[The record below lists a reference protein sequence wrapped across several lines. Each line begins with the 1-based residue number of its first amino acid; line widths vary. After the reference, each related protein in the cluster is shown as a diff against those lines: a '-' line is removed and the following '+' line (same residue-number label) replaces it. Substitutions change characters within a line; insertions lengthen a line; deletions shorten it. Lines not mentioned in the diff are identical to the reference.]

1 MFKFIKEFFS
11 LLTVS
16 QRKKFFLFQFFI
28 VIMSFVEIVSIIS
41 IAPFMALVA
50 EPTILNQENLLA
62 TLYLKSNLESYEF
75 IFYLGLV
82 ILVFLTISTI
92 VSMIISWSLSMFA
105 AQIGTDIA
113 NRLYSHYLDQE
124 WLFHTVES
132 SSHLTK
138 KITTESNRVGNQI
151 VAPLMQMNARFIL
164 VFFIILVMFL
174 YDPFIVIFGLII
186 FISGYI
192 ILFKF
197 VRVRLEKNDKIISKM
212 LTKRFKLLANGFG
225 AIRDILILG
234 RSSYFKSEFNKSC
247 DNLAFS
253 EGTNIG
259 MSTVPRYLMELLA
272 FGSMIAL
279 VLYLIKTSNGDLSII
294 LPILSVYG
302 LAAMKLLPSLQIIY
316 NSITTIKGNLSAYE
330 SIKEDLK
337 RINIS
342 TIKKNDYTQPV
353 WSKNNEIILK
363 EATFIYPGKYSPALS
378 NISLK
383 IKPNTLVGFVGTSGS
398 GKSTIADLIS
408 GLIIPKHGK
417 VIIDGIPL
425 DEQNINLWKK
435 KIGFVSQAIFL
446 IEGTIAENIAFGV
459 SENLIDY
466 KKIEKVL
473 KLSNLYEFVSK
484 LEKGVHSKVGERG
497 VQLSGGQ
504 RQRIGIARTLYYDS
518 DVLIFDEATSALDG
532 ITEKIIMDSI
542 QDFTGKKTLILI
554 AHRLK
559 TIKKCDEIF
568 MMENG
573 KIVDQ
578 GEYEYLLSNNEQ
590 FKKMSDHKE

>member
-1 MFKFIKEFFS
+1 MFKFIKDFFS

-16 QRKKFFLFQFFI
+16 QRKNFFLFQFLI
-28 VIMSFVEIVSIIS
+28 VIMSFIEITSIIS
-41 IAPFMALVA
+41 ITPFMALVA
-50 EPTILNQENLLA
+50 DPTILSRDNFLA
-62 TLYLKSNLESYEF
+62 TLYLKYNLELYEF
-75 IFYLGLV
+75 IFYLGIAVL
-82 ILVFLTISTI
+82 IFLMISTI
-92 VSMIISWSLSMFA
+92 VSMIITWRLSMFA
-105 AQIGTDIA
+105 AKIGTDIA

-138 KITTESNRVGNQI
+138 KIATDSVRVGNEI
-151 VAPLMQMNARFIL
+151 IAPLMQMNARLIL
-164 VFFIILVMFL
+164 VFLILIAMFF

-186 FISGYI
+186 FTSGYI

-197 VRVRLEKNDKIISKM
+197 VRVRLEKNNKIISKM
-212 LTKRFKLLANGFG
+212 LSKRFKLLTNGFG
-225 AIRDILILG
+225 GIRDILLFG
-234 RSSYFKSEFNKSC
+234 RSSYFKTEFNKSS

-253 EGTNIG
+253 EGTIVGIG
-259 MSTVPRYLMELLA
+259 RVPRYLIELLS

-279 VLYLIKTSNGDLSII
+279 VLYLIKTSNGDLSVI

-302 LAAMKLLPSLQIIY
+302 LAAMKLLPSLQVIY
-316 NSITTIKGNLSAYE
+316 NSLTIIKGNLSAYE

-342 TIKKNDYTQPV
+342 KIKKNDFTRAV

-363 EATFIYPGKYSPALS
+363 EATFIYPGKNSPALS
-378 NISLK
+378 SISLK

-446 IEGTIAENIAFGV
+446 IEGTIVENIAFGV
-459 SENLIDY
+459 SEDLIDH

-504 RQRIGIARTLYYDS
+504 RQRIGIARTLYYDA

-532 ITEKIIMDSI
+532 ITEKVIMDSI

-573 KIVDQ
+573 KIVDH
-578 GEYEYLLSNNEQ
+578 GDYEYLLSNNKQ
-590 FKKMSDHKE
+590 FKKMSDNA

>member
-1 MFKFIKEFFS
+1 MFKFIKDFFS

-16 QRKKFFLFQFFI
+16 QRKNFFLFQFLI
-28 VIMSFVEIVSIIS
+28 VIMSFIEITSIIS
-41 IAPFMALVA
+41 ITPFMALVA
-50 EPTILNQENLLA
+50 DPTILSRDNFLA
-62 TLYLKSNLESYEF
+62 TLYLKYNLELYEF
-75 IFYLGLV
+75 IFYLGIAVL
-82 ILVFLTISTI
+82 IFLMISTI
-92 VSMIISWSLSMFA
+92 VSMIITWRLSMFA
-105 AQIGTDIA
+105 AKIGTDIA

-138 KITTESNRVGNQI
+138 KIATDSVRVGNEI
-151 VAPLMQMNARFIL
+151 IAPLMQMNARLIL
-164 VFFIILVMFL
+164 VFLILIAMFF

-186 FISGYI
+186 FTSGYI

-197 VRVRLEKNDKIISKM
+197 VRVRLEKNNKIISKM
-212 LTKRFKLLANGFG
+212 LSKRFKLLTNGFG
-225 AIRDILILG
+225 GIRDILLFG
-234 RSSYFKSEFNKSC
+234 RSSYFKTEFNKSS

-253 EGTNIG
+253 EGTIVGIG
-259 MSTVPRYLMELLA
+259 RVPRYLIELLS

-279 VLYLIKTSNGDLSII
+279 VLYLIKTSNGDLSVI

-302 LAAMKLLPSLQIIY
+302 LAAMKLLPSLQVIY
-316 NSITTIKGNLSAYE
+316 NSLTIIKGNLSAYE

-342 TIKKNDYTQPV
+342 KIKKNDFTRAV

-363 EATFIYPGKYSPALS
+363 EATFIYPGKNSPALS
-378 NISLK
+378 SISLK

-446 IEGTIAENIAFGV
+446 IEGTIVENIAFGV
-459 SENLIDY
+459 SEDLIDH

-504 RQRIGIARTLYYDS
+504 RQRIGIARTLYYDA

-590 FKKMSDHKE
+590 FKKMSDHTE

>member
-1 MFKFIKEFFS
+1 MFKFIKDFFS

-16 QRKKFFLFQFFI
+16 QRKNFFLFQFLI
-28 VIMSFVEIVSIIS
+28 VIMSFIEITSIIS
-41 IAPFMALVA
+41 ITPFMALVA
-50 EPTILNQENLLA
+50 DPTILSRDNFLA
-62 TLYLKSNLESYEF
+62 TLYLKYNLELYEF
-75 IFYLGLV
+75 IFYLGIAVL
-82 ILVFLTISTI
+82 IFLMISTI
-92 VSMIISWSLSMFA
+92 VSMIITWRLSMFA
-105 AQIGTDIA
+105 AKIGTDIA

-138 KITTESNRVGNQI
+138 KIATDSVRVGNEI
-151 VAPLMQMNARFIL
+151 IAPLMQMNARLIL
-164 VFFIILVMFL
+164 VFLILIAMFF

-186 FISGYI
+186 FTSGYI

-197 VRVRLEKNDKIISKM
+197 VRVRLEKNNKIISKM
-212 LTKRFKLLANGFG
+212 LSKRFKLLTNGFG
-225 AIRDILILG
+225 GIRDILLFG
-234 RSSYFKSEFNKSC
+234 RSSYFKTEFNKSS

-253 EGTNIG
+253 EGTIVGIG
-259 MSTVPRYLMELLA
+259 RVPRYLIELLS

-279 VLYLIKTSNGDLSII
+279 VLYLIKTSNGDLSVI

-302 LAAMKLLPSLQIIY
+302 LAAMKLLPSLQVIY
-316 NSITTIKGNLSAYE
+316 NSLTIIKGNLSAYE

-342 TIKKNDYTQPV
+342 KIKKNDFTRAV

-363 EATFIYPGKYSPALS
+363 EATFIYPGKNSPALS
-378 NISLK
+378 SISLK

-446 IEGTIAENIAFGV
+446 IEGTIVENIAFGV
-459 SENLIDY
+459 SEDLIDH

-578 GEYEYLLSNNEQ
+578 GKYEYLLSNNEQ
-590 FKKMSDHKE
+590 FKKMSDHTE

>member
-1 MFKFIKEFFS
+1 MFKFIKDFFS

-16 QRKKFFLFQFFI
+16 QRKNFFLFQFLI
-28 VIMSFVEIVSIIS
+28 VIMSFIEITSIIS
-41 IAPFMALVA
+41 ITPFMALVA
-50 EPTILNQENLLA
+50 DPTILSRDNFLA
-62 TLYLKSNLESYEF
+62 TLYLKYNLELYEF
-75 IFYLGLV
+75 IFYLGIAVL
-82 ILVFLTISTI
+82 IFLMISTI
-92 VSMIISWSLSMFA
+92 VSMIITWRLSMFA
-105 AQIGTDIA
+105 AKIGTDIA

-138 KITTESNRVGNQI
+138 KIATDSVRVGNEI
-151 VAPLMQMNARFIL
+151 IAPLMQMNARLIL
-164 VFFIILVMFL
+164 VFLILIAMFF

-186 FISGYI
+186 FTSGYI

-197 VRVRLEKNDKIISKM
+197 VRVRLEKNNKIISKM
-212 LTKRFKLLANGFG
+212 LSKRFKLLTNGFG
-225 AIRDILILG
+225 GIRDILLFG
-234 RSSYFKSEFNKSC
+234 RSSYFKTEFNKSS

-253 EGTNIG
+253 EGTIVGIG
-259 MSTVPRYLMELLA
+259 RVPRYLIELLS

-279 VLYLIKTSNGDLSII
+279 VLYLIKTSNGDLSVI

-302 LAAMKLLPSLQIIY
+302 LAAMKLLPSLQVIY
-316 NSITTIKGNLSAYE
+316 NSLTIIKGNLSAYE

-342 TIKKNDYTQPV
+342 KIKKNDFTRAV

-363 EATFIYPGKYSPALS
+363 EATFIYPGKNSPALS
-378 NISLK
+378 SISLK

-446 IEGTIAENIAFGV
+446 IEGTIVENIAFGV
-459 SENLIDY
+459 SEELIDH

-504 RQRIGIARTLYYDS
+504 RQRIGIARTLYYDA

-532 ITEKIIMDSI
+532 ITEKVIMDSI

-573 KIVDQ
+573 KIVDH
-578 GEYEYLLSNNEQ
+578 GDYEYLLSNNKQ
-590 FKKMSDHKE
+590 FKKMSDNA

>member
-1 MFKFIKEFFS
+1 MFKFIKDFFS

-16 QRKKFFLFQFFI
+16 QRKNFFLFQFLI
-28 VIMSFVEIVSIIS
+28 VIMSFIEITSIIS
-41 IAPFMALVA
+41 ITPFMALVA
-50 EPTILNQENLLA
+50 DPTILSRDNFLA
-62 TLYLKSNLESYEF
+62 TLYLKYNLELYEF
-75 IFYLGLV
+75 IFYLGIAVL
-82 ILVFLTISTI
+82 IFLMISTI
-92 VSMIISWSLSMFA
+92 VSMIITWRLSMFA
-105 AQIGTDIA
+105 AKIGTDIA

-138 KITTESNRVGNQI
+138 KIATDSVRVGNEI
-151 VAPLMQMNARFIL
+151 IAPLMQMNARLIL
-164 VFFIILVMFL
+164 VFLILIAMFF

-186 FISGYI
+186 FTSGYI

-197 VRVRLEKNDKIISKM
+197 VRVRLEKNNKIISKM
-212 LTKRFKLLANGFG
+212 LSKRFKLLTNGFG
-225 AIRDILILG
+225 GIRDILLFG
-234 RSSYFKSEFNKSC
+234 RSSYFKTEFNKSS

-253 EGTNIG
+253 EGTIVGIG
-259 MSTVPRYLMELLA
+259 RVPRYLIELLS

-279 VLYLIKTSNGDLSII
+279 VLYLIKTSNGDLSVI

-302 LAAMKLLPSLQIIY
+302 LAAMKLLPSLQVIY
-316 NSITTIKGNLSAYE
+316 NSLTIIKGNLSAYE

-342 TIKKNDYTQPV
+342 KIKKNDFTRAV

-363 EATFIYPGKYSPALS
+363 EATFIYPGKNSPALS
-378 NISLK
+378 SISLK

-446 IEGTIAENIAFGV
+446 IEGTIVENIAFGV
-459 SENLIDY
+459 SEDLIDH

-554 AHRLK
+554 AHRLE

-578 GEYEYLLSNNEQ
+578 GEYGYLLSNNEQ
-590 FKKMSDHKE
+590 FKKMSDHTE